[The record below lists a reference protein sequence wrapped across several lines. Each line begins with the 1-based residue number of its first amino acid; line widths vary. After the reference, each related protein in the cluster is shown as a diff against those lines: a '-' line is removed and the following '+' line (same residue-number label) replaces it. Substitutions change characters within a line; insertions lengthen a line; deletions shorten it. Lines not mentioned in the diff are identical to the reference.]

1 MLTTIR
7 RYMIQ
12 YVLITML
19 LLNINLMNNIVNA
32 QIPCDDEYGQY
43 CPEASGFDVGVCLK
57 SKGIQHLNEQ
67 CIQFIM
73 MHDNCKED
81 INTLC
86 PGKEYTGD
94 ALGRYHIIIIGH

>member
-1 MLTTIR
+1 
-7 RYMIQ
+7 MIQ
-12 YVLITML
+12 YVFIIIILF
-19 LLNINLMNNIVNA
+19 NINLMTNIVNA

-94 ALGRYHIIIIGH
+94 ALGKYHIIIGH